1 MKRNNITYKKAVLIL
16 IGAGFILRCFL
27 SLLLELGND
36 EAYYW
41 LYSQKLEWN
50 YFDHPPLV
58 ALWVRIFTANLLL
71 QEYEFF
77 LRLGSMVGCAL
88 STWFLYKTMSLIH
101 SERAGWFAACLYNA
115 SFYVGLTS
123 GLYLMPDAPQ
133 MVFWTFSMWM
143 VAKISVDDKN
153 RIYWLLFGI
162 GAGLCIM
169 SKVHG
174 IFLWCGMGL
183 FVLFKKREW
192 LLNPWLYISF
202 LITVLIISPIFF
214 WNLDHDFITYRFHS
228 QRVTIDSNFIDQFS
242 FPREVGHQIIFN
254 NPINVLLI
262 CTALIAFYKTTIK
275 PTGALRVY
283 MFIGL
288 PLALLLL
295 FLSIF
300 RDTILIHWSGPAY
313 VSLLPLAA
321 FYLVNNTADFFP
333 RILRFSIVS
342 FFTITILWTLAVRL
356 FPGTWGHKEQESLGY
371 SDITL
376 DVYGWKEAGQK
387 FNVIYENDKEKDI
400 TAEGTPVVCSYW
412 WGAHVEYYFCFP
424 LGIQM
429 IGLGPVQSI
438 HQYHWFNKYR
448 KDKVKMK
455 QAYCIMPSDEN
466 YNLPTEYYNAI
477 ELIDSIE
484 ITRWGKPAHTFRVY
498 RLSGWKGEMLVA
510 E

>member
-16 IGAGFILRCFL
+16 IVAGFILRCLL

-77 LRLGSMVGCAL
+77 LRLGSIAGCAL
-88 STWFLYKTMSLIH
+88 ATWFMYKTMATLH
-101 SERAGWFAACLYNA
+101 SERAGWFAACLYNG

-143 VAKISVDDKN
+143 LAQISIDDKN
-153 RIYWLLFGI
+153 HIYWLLFGI

-174 IFLWCGMGL
+174 IFLWCGLGL

-228 QRVTIDSNFIDQFS
+228 QRVSIDSNFLDQFS
-242 FPREVGHQIIFN
+242 FPRELWHQAIFN
-254 NPINVLLI
+254 NPVNVWLI
-262 CTALIAFYKTTIK
+262 CAALLALYKSR
-275 PTGALRVY
+275 LRLDKGLHIY
-283 MFIGL
+283 LFIGL

-321 FYLVNNTADFFP
+321 YYLAGVSKFFFP
-333 RILRFSIVS
+333 KALQYCLLLFFISSI
-342 FFTITILWTLAVRL
+342 IWTASVHL
-356 FPGTWGHKEQESLGY
+356 FPGTWGSKKQETLGY
-371 SDITL
+371 SDISL
-376 DVYGWKEAGQK
+376 DVYGWRKAGQK
-387 FNVIYENDKEKDI
+387 FSTIYANDIAKGI
-400 TAEGTPVVCSYW
+400 VPPGTPVVSTYW

-438 HQYHWFNKYR
+438 HQYLWFNTMR
-448 KDKVKMK
+448 KDKVNINH
-455 QAYCIMPSDEN
+455 AYCIMPSDEN
-466 YNLPTEYYNAI
+466 YSLPTGYYDSI
-477 ELIDSIE
+477 ELIDSIK
-484 ITRWGKPAHTFRVY
+484 INRAGKPAHIFRVY
-498 RLSGWKGEMLVA
+498 RLKGWKGIIPYA
-510 E
+510 Q